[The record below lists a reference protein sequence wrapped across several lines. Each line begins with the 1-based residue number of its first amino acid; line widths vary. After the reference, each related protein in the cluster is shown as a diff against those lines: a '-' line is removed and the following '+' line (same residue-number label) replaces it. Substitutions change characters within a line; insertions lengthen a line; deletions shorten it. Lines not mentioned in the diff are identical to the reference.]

1 MYPEL
6 NKTKTLT
13 VAILWMV
20 IMVAPA
26 ALKAQGVTEIITDY
40 GGFWKSGTGVVNPIK
55 PDNSHNLLAFT
66 FNGVRYSTGANDQ
79 LLRSR
84 DIHFTRGDFKALPV
98 SSLTG
103 AVNSNTKI
111 GVGAMYDGVYL
122 GAPQINKPE
131 NKLTKYLSDGI
142 NGLDLGTCIA
152 NLPAGDIFLPVANLK
167 ANAIGDGVPDLLI
180 TQIADPSTSSLD
192 RYEFTDINGARVGN
206 SVDIVLNTL
215 PVVGNWTADFYEAS
229 TNPMVLQLGF
239 TQTDRPIRLW
249 AADFSAFG
257 ITAAQLSQLAY
268 FKIRLNGNSDVAF
281 VSYNDN
287 TIDVTQPLPATLA
300 SFTAN
305 PVQNDVNIAWKT
317 LTEENT
323 SHFVIEQSNDGV
335 SFTALQTM
343 QAAGNST
350 DPRQYAW
357 THHNVAAGKIYYR
370 LQTFDKNGKSA
381 YSDIVVVNVKNNLA
395 AALSVYPNPATE
407 KIYIRKNASATNE
420 VYQVRNLAGVLVV
433 QKTFTTGSTQN
444 SIDVSSLSNGAY
456 FLVRTSGTEQEM
468 VKFIKQ

>member
-6 NKTKTLT
+6 NKTKSFTL
-13 VAILWMV
+13 AILWMV
-20 IMVAPA
+20 ILITPDT
-26 ALKAQGVTEIITDY
+26 LKAQSVTEIITDY
-40 GGFWKSGTGVVNPIK
+40 NGLWKSGSGAVNPVK

-79 LLRSR
+79 LLRTN
-84 DIHFTRGDFKALPV
+84 DVKFTRGDFKALPV

-103 AVNSNTKI
+103 TVNSNTKV
-111 GVGAMYDGVYL
+111 GVGAMYDGVFG
-122 GAPQINKPE
+122 GAPASNRPE
-131 NKLTKYLSDGI
+131 NKLAKYLSDGI

-152 NLPAGDIFLPVANLK
+152 NLPAGDIFLPVSNLK
-167 ANAIGDGVPDLLI
+167 ANAIGDGIPDLLI

-206 SVDIVLNTL
+206 SVEIVLNTL

-229 TNPMVLQLGF
+229 SNPMALQLGF

-257 ITAAQLSQLAY
+257 ITSAQLSQLAY

-287 TIDVTQPLPATLA
+287 TIDVTSPLPATLA
-300 SFTAN
+300 SFTAS
-305 PVQNDVNIAWKT
+305 PVQNDVNISWKT
-317 LTEENT
+317 ITEENT
-323 SHFVIEQSNDGV
+323 SHFEIEQSNDGV
-335 SFTALQTM
+335 SFSTLQTV

-350 DPRQYAW
+350 DPRQYAH
-357 THHNVAAGKIYYR
+357 THRNVAAGKIYYR
-370 LQTFDKNGKSA
+370 LQTVDKNGKSA
-381 YSDIVVVNVKNNLA
+381 YSDIVVVNVKNNA
-395 AALSVYPNPATE
+395 ATTLGVYPNPATE
-407 KIYIRKNASATNE
+407 KIYIRKNASAANE
-420 VYQVRNLAGVLVV
+420 VYQVRNLAGVLVM
-433 QKTFTTGSTQN
+433 QKTFTAGSTQN